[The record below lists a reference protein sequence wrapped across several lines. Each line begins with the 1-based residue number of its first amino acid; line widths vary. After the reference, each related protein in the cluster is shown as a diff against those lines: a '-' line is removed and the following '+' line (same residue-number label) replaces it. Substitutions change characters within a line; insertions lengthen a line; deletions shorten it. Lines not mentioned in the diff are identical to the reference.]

1 MKDDLI
7 KDAFSKVKDHISG
20 IDGDLS
26 LTKLDLLAL
35 KRDSQT
41 LASSFTD
48 LIATLQNYI
57 QQTQQLHQ
65 EQSHLLQQ
73 IVYYQDQTNQQLQKL
88 SQSITQDITNNFNLL
103 TKHVEEIKTIS
114 SRTAASLT
122 QNSAHTPTQNP
133 THPEEKPT
141 FQHKVPTNTHI
152 PAHIPT
158 NNQPFYSL
166 ISSYKETSIGN
177 DGVPTDKPTDRQTDQ
192 HTTQQII
199 NTNPPKE
206 SIQITRNFQEIPKN
220 SNQSIEIPLAANQ
233 HTKKQYRPTINLP
246 SKIDHLQKASEI
258 LSSLDSL
265 KKEIRLKFKR
275 LTNQELLIFSTI
287 YQLEEEGNL
296 VDYHMIAEVLALS
309 ESSVRDYVQKIINKG
324 IPVDKEKINNKR
336 ILLAISP
343 DLKKIASLDTI
354 MQLRDL

>member
-41 LASSFTD
+41 LSSSFSD

-103 TKHVEEIKTIS
+103 TKHLEEIKTINS
-114 SRTAASLT
+114 KPATFLI
-122 QNSAHTPTQNP
+122 QNPAHTPTHQ
-133 THPEEKPT
+133 EEKPT
-141 FQHKVPTNTHI
+141 FQHKVPTNIHIPTHI
-152 PAHIPT
+152 PTDNH
-158 NNQPFYSL
+158 PFYSL

-177 DGVPTDKPTDRQTDQ
+177 DGVPTDKPTDRQTNQ

-199 NTNPPKE
+199 NTNPPQE
-206 SIQITRNFQEIPKN
+206 SIQITRNLQEIPKT
-220 SNQSIEIPLAANQ
+220 SNQSIEMPLATNQ
-233 HTKKQYRPTINLP
+233 LTKKQYQPTINLP

-275 LTNQELLIFSTI
+275 LTNQEILIFSTI

-324 IPVDKEKINNKR
+324 IPVDKEKVNNKR